1 MTTTHNV
8 LRVNVSTLTVTGKR
22 HSPLFA
28 WQLIDV
34 LELHYYISYESTQA
48 HINMTQV

>member
-22 HSPLFA
+22 HSLFA
-28 WQLIDV
+28 WQLLDV
-34 LELHYYISYESTQA
+34 LEIHYYISYESTQA